1 MLRFDVIVIGCG
13 PGGERAAIYAA
24 RAGKTVAVVERHTA
38 VGGTRVNWGTIPSK
52 TLRESALFVKSMTGD
67 RVQGLRCSL
76 EGPLTVADF
85 MAHEKSVVQHE
96 LELINRAL
104 DRNSIQV
111 FRGTGRFVDPH
122 TVAVIGAD
130 EQVRVHLTADVIVL
144 ATGSRPNR
152 PADIAFDDQVLFDS
166 HTILRLPRIPRSLLV
181 LGAGVIGVEYTS
193 IFTALGVEVT
203 LQDTRAELLPYVDRE
218 VAGLLEKELQRNGAV
233 VLHDDHY
240 ETIERLPGEP
250 PRMRCTTRKGN
261 VLEAEALLYAA
272 GRDGNS
278 HRLNLDAIGLTADA
292 RGLMTVNDLYQTA
305 HPHIYAVGD
314 LIGYPALASTS
325 MEQGR
330 RAMRH
335 AFGLPGPVGH
345 APELLP
351 FAIYSIPEVSYIGET
366 EETARTK
373 GLDVVVGRGRYALN
387 PRAQIV
393 GDTTGLLKLLFAAGD
408 LRLLGVHVVGHAA
421 SELIHTGQAWL
432 ARGATANDIADEIFN
447 YPTLSDLYRHAALE
461 AVAAK
466 ARRDGQVPT
475 TSLDEAFYLKS

>member
-1 MLRFDVIVIGCG
+1 MKFDVVVIGCG

-24 RAGKTVAVVERHTA
+24 RAGKTVAVVERHTV

-52 TLRESALFVKSMTGD
+52 TLRESALFVKSLQQD
-67 RVQGLRCSL
+67 RIYGMRCGL

-96 LELINRAL
+96 LELINRVL

-122 TVAVIGAD
+122 TVAVVGSD
-130 EQVRVHLTADVIVL
+130 DQVRLHLTADVIVI

-152 PADIAFDDQVLFDS
+152 PADVPFDDDVLFDA
-166 HTILRLPRIPRSLLV
+166 HTILKLPRIPRSLLV

-203 LQDTRAELLPYVDRE
+203 LQDTRAELLPYLDRE
-218 VAGLLEKELQRNGAV
+218 IAGLLEKELSRNGAV

-240 ETIERLPGEP
+240 ARLERLPGP
-250 PRMRCTTRKGN
+250 NPRMRCTTRRGN

-272 GRDGNS
+272 GRDGNT
-278 HRLNLDAIGLTADA
+278 HRLNLDAVGLAPDA
-292 RGLMTVNDLYQTA
+292 RGLLAVNDTYQTE

-314 LIGYPALASTS
+314 VIGYPALASTS

-335 AFGLPGPVGH
+335 ALGLPGPVGR
-345 APELLP
+345 APEQLP
-351 FAIYSIPEVSYIGET
+351 FAIYSIPEVSYIGES
-366 EETARTK
+366 EQSARAR
-373 GLDVVVGRGRYALN
+373 GVDVVVGRGRYDLN

-393 GDTTGLLKLLFAAGD
+393 GDTSGLLKLVCAADD
-408 LRLLGVHVVGHAA
+408 LRVVGVHVVGHGA

-432 ARGATANDIADEIFN
+432 ARGATAHDIADEIFN

-461 AVAAK
+461 AIADL
-466 ARRDGQVPT
+466 ARRRGRAPT
-475 TSLDEAFYLKS
+475 TGIDEAVPGA